1 MKSPYLLHFE
11 SLIFGKDLAEQQMQI
26 FVDLDFVD
34 CRSLALTS
42 ACTGAALVGVGGN
55 SRDGI
60 DFATQNRSPYIF
72 IDKMK

>member
-11 SLIFGKDLAEQQMQI
+11 SLIFGKDLAEQQMQV
-26 FVDLDFVD
+26 FVNLHFVG

-42 ACTGAALVGVGGN
+42 ACTGAGLVGMGGN

-60 DFATQNRSPYIF
+60 DSAAQNRSPLNF
-72 IDKMK
+72 H